1 MRFFKK
7 PLTLVLA
14 VFFVATAAFSQDK
27 VSDKELTDFANA
39 FTDIQMVNQN
49 AQTEMVKVIEDSG
62 MQIETFN
69 ALYQA
74 AQSPTPVE
82 PEGVT
87 KEDTENFEAVVT
99 KIEQMQPKFQKQM
112 EEAISKNNLSV
123 ERYQQMMAMVQT
135 DEELQQKLQS
145 KLQ

>member
-1 MRFFKK
+1 MRLFKK
-7 PLTLVLA
+7 SFTLVLA
-14 VFFVATAAFSQDK
+14 MFFVATAAFSQDK
-27 VSDKELTDFANA
+27 VSDQELTNFANA
-39 FTDIQMVNQN
+39 FTDVQTVNQN

-69 ALYQA
+69 VLYQS
-74 AQSPTPVE
+74 AQSPTPEV
-82 PEGVT
+82 PEGVS
-87 KEDTENFEAVVT
+87 KEDTEKFETVVT

-112 EEAISKNNLSV
+112 EDAISENDLSV
-123 ERYQQMMAMVQT
+123 ERYQQMMAMLQT

>member
-14 VFFVATAAFSQDK
+14 MFFVATAAYSQDK
-27 VSDKELTDFANA
+27 VSDKELTNFANA
-39 FTDIQMVNQN
+39 YTDIQMVTQN

-62 MQIETFN
+62 MQIETYN

-74 AQSPTPVE
+74 TQSQTPVI
-82 PEGVT
+82 PEGVS
-87 KEDTENFEAVVT
+87 KEDAEKFETIAT
-99 KIEQMQPKFQKQM
+99 RIEQMHPKFQKQM
-112 EEAISKNNLSV
+112 EAAISENDLSV
-123 ERYQQMMAMVQT
+123 ERYQQMMAMLQT

-145 KLQ
+145 KLE

>member
-7 PLTLVLA
+7 PFTLVLA
-14 VFFVATAAFSQDK
+14 MLFVVTAAFSQDK
-27 VSDKELTDFANA
+27 VSDKELTNFANA

-69 ALYQA
+69 VLYQA
-74 AQSPTPVE
+74 AQSQTPAV
-82 PEGVT
+82 PEGVS
-87 KEDTENFEAVVT
+87 KEDTEKFEVVAT
-99 KIEQMQPKFQKQM
+99 KIEQLQPKFQKQM
-112 EEAISKNNLSV
+112 EEAIIENELSV
-123 ERYQQMMAMVQT
+123 ERYQQMMAMLQT

-145 KLQ
+145 KLE